1 METKKVNILV
11 VDDDKNTRTYVA
23 KILSGK
29 NWHVDTAA
37 DGQTALSL
45 VKNNSYNAVVLDYC
59 MPGIDGVEVCRRI
72 KEIQPDTR
80 EVFLTGY
87 ATIHTISL
95 AFEAGA
101 DRLLAKPINP
111 QELIHVLE
119 MQMAG
124 SGSP

>member
-1 METKKVNILV
+1 MKTKKVNILV
-11 VDDDKNTRTYVA
+11 VDDDKNTRAYVA

-45 VKNNSYNAVVLDYC
+45 VKHNSYNAVVLDYR
-59 MPGIDGVEVCRRI
+59 MPGMDGVEVCRRI

-87 ATIHTISL
+87 ATINTVFP

-101 DRLLAKPINP
+101 ERVLSKPVNP
-111 QELIHVLE
+111 QELIHALE
-119 MQMAG
+119 VQLAG
-124 SGSP
+124 S